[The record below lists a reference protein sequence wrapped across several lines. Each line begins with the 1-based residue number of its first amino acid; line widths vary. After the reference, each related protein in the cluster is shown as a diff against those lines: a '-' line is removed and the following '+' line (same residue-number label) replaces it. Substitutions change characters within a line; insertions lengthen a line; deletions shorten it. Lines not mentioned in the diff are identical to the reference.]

1 MESTIGTGIN
11 RPAVNTIII
20 ILSGFKVFPKLRKT
34 QTGNKRDL
42 KKLKLN
48 AYKTIGIHKYFIY
61 IVLP

>member
-11 RPAVNTIII
+11 RPAVNT